1 MRRNL
6 KLIIVVSITWMF
18 FMVYYFQSTT
28 DTKVK
33 MTWNYV
39 ILKRGL
45 NIVPQLLVVV
55 SYAKGEVYC

>member
-33 MTWNYV
+33 STWNYV

-45 NIVPQLLVVV
+45 NIFPQLLVVV

>member
-33 MTWNYV
+33 STWNYV
-39 ILKRGL
+39 ILKRGS
-45 NIVPQLLVVV
+45 NIVPRLLVVV